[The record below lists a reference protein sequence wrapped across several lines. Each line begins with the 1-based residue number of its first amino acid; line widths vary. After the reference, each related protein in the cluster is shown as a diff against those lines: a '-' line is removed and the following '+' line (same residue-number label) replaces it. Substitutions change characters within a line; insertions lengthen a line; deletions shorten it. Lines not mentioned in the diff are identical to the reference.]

1 MATACHCK
9 APCLVCHQG
18 QQDWL
23 VPVFTLILFALHVG
37 AKFFS
42 NVVLEARPW
51 PRGQTFMA
59 SASGPMAFSSKVQAM
74 ALSCSDN
81 CWRHAQTQ
89 GPTTDTKVT
98 VKSVAVSFTF
108 T

>member
-1 MATACHCK
+1 
-9 APCLVCHQG
+9 
-18 QQDWL
+18 
-23 VPVFTLILFALHVG
+23 
-37 AKFFS
+37 
-42 NVVLEARPW
+42 
-51 PRGQTFMA
+51 MA
-59 SASGPMAFSSKVQAM
+59 SRPNFYGLGLGTPMAFSSKVQAM

-108 T
+108 TSMNV